1 MNLVARLRPAV
12 PVAVALAGVLV
23 ALAVSSRLL
32 PRRVVLVHLSDTGGA
47 AFAASR
53 GDLGLLG
60 LLLVVGI
67 VLVWLVAAFFLAV
80 TPARHLLVPH
90 AAFWKQ
96 PAHRPEMRRRYA
108 RYLAVATSAS
118 LWFVAALFVLAI
130 VSQEGPL
137 AVWWLPAVISTAYVL
152 FVLVGLVWV
161 FTAGFTPSSSAV
173 TAARAP
179 ARTSGE
185 TDAAPGARVTPGA
198 QVTPG
203 ARSTPG
209 ARVTPGAR
217 PVPGAARSAAAPPVA
232 GTTPRRG
239 PGGSTLPSADG
250 PRQGPPRPYQPRPRS
265 GGPRG

>member
-23 ALAVSSRLL
+23 GLAVASRLL
-32 PRRVVLVHLSDTGGA
+32 PRRVVLVHLSETGGA

-53 GDLGLLG
+53 SDLILLG

-90 AAFWKQ
+90 AAFWKR
-96 PAHRPEMRRRYA
+96 PANRVEMRRRYA

-118 LWFVAALFVLAI
+118 LWFVAALFVLAT

-137 AVWWLPAVISTAYVL
+137 AVWWLPAVISAAYVL

-161 FTAGFTPSSSAV
+161 FTAGFTPTSSTV
-173 TAARAP
+173 TEAKAP
-179 ARTSGE
+179 ARTS
-185 TDAAPGARVTPGA
+185 DAAAPTAGRP
-198 QVTPG
+198 
-203 ARSTPG
+203 STAAATSG
-209 ARVTPGAR
+209 RRATPGAR
-217 PVPGAARSAAAPPVA
+217 PSPGAERPAAVGSPSGTGPRRASDRAAPPS
-232 GTTPRRG
+232 GD
-239 PGGSTLPSADG
+239 GS
-250 PRQGPPRPYQPRPRS
+250 RQGPPRPYQPRPRS

>member
-12 PVAVALAGVLV
+12 PVAVALVGVLV
-23 ALAVSSRLL
+23 VLAVASRVL
-32 PRRVVLVHLSDTGGA
+32 PRRVVLVHLSETGGA

-53 GDLGLLG
+53 SDLGLLG

-90 AAFWKQ
+90 ATFWKR
-96 PAHRPEMRRRYA
+96 PANRVEMRRRYA

-118 LWFVAALFVLAI
+118 LWFVAVLFVLAT

-137 AVWWLPAVISTAYVL
+137 AVWWLPAVISAAFVL

-161 FTAGFTPSSSAV
+161 FTSGFTPSSPAV
-173 TAARAP
+173 TAAKAP
-179 ARTSGE
+179 ARSSGAEAPAGGQAAIAAATSGRRA
-185 TDAAPGARVTPGA
+185 TA
-198 QVTPG
+198 
-203 ARSTPG
+203 
-209 ARVTPGAR
+209 GAR
-217 PVPGAARSAAAPPVA
+217 PLPGAERPAALASPSGTSPRRASDRAAPP
-232 GTTPRRG
+232 
-239 PGGSTLPSADG
+239 PGDGS
-250 PRQGPPRPYQPRPRS
+250 RQGPPRPYQPRPRS